1 MFYKYDIDWTNFD
14 DVTSLQ
20 VMVTMPDAFSVE
32 EDFGTGTDP
41 MIHGRS
47 TPGGSRA
54 VHSYGTT
61 REIDMWPGSR
71 EFTKNR

>member
-1 MFYKYDIDWTNFD
+1 MTL
-14 DVTSLQ
+14 LQ
-20 VMVTMPDAFSVE
+20 DMVTMPDAFSVE

-54 VHSYGTT
+54 VRSYGTT
-61 REIDMWPGSR
+61 REIDTWPGSR